1 MLCFSRHVVHS
12 GKLPEIYVRKEKTLK
27 ANFLSGAKTAP
38 ELREIGAGLFAY
50 VQHGSWGYSNAGLI
64 TSGGASLLV
73 DTLYDLA
80 LTRSMLDEMR
90 RATPLSSTPNIVVNT
105 HADGDHCWGNQLVGG
120 ARIISSRSAALEMR
134 ELSPKLMATLVGTAR
149 ALSRLGPA
157 RRFLASL
164 SRIRV
169 PRLPALAE
177 AAEFVVECFGS
188 FHFRG
193 IELTQPTERFDGR
206 LTLRVGDKTIELVE
220 VGPAHTKGDLFVHV
234 PSERVVFSG
243 DILFAGS
250 HPIMWQGPVENW
262 IRACDRLLALDVDV
276 IVPGHGPLTDIHG
289 VRVTKDYWE
298 RLVVLTDRG
307 RRAGAS
313 TAEIARQALQEDFGG
328 WSESH
333 RLVAN
338 VDAIR
343 REQDGGGSRRHPLD
357 VMAIMARFGRD
368 LK

>member
-1 MLCFSRHVVHS
+1 MSGPTAAPDLC
-12 GKLPEIYVRKEKTLK
+12 
-27 ANFLSGAKTAP
+27 
-38 ELREIGAGLFAY
+38 EIGAGLFAY

-64 TSGGASLLV
+64 TSHGASLLV

-90 RATPLSSTPNIVVNT
+90 RATPLSSTPDTVVNT
-105 HADGDHCWGNQLVGG
+105 HANGDHCWGNQLVRD
-120 ARIISSRSAALEMR
+120 ARIVSSRAAAVEMQ
-134 ELSPKLMATLVGTAR
+134 ELSPNLMAAVVGGAR
-149 ALSRLGPA
+149 ALSRFGPA
-157 RRFLASL
+157 QRFLAAL

-193 IELTQPTERFDGR
+193 IELTLPTETFDGR
-206 LTLRVGDKTIELVE
+206 LTIHVGDKTVELVE
-220 VGPAHTKGDLFVHV
+220 VGPAHTKGDIFVHV

-250 HPIMWQGPVENW
+250 HPIMWEGPVENW
-262 IRACDRLLALDVDV
+262 IRACDQLLALDVDV
-276 IVPGHGPLTDIHG
+276 VMPGHGPLTDMRG
-289 VRVTKDYWE
+289 VRATKHYWE
-298 RLVVLTDRG
+298 RLVALTERG

-313 TAEIARQALQEDFGG
+313 TEEIARQALQEDFGG
-328 WSESH
+328 WSEAH

-338 VDAIR
+338 VDTIR
-343 REQDGGGSRRHPLD
+343 REQEGDRSRRDPLD
-357 VMAIMARFGRD
+357 VMVMMARLARAS
-368 LK
+368 K

>member
-1 MLCFSRHVVHS
+1 VRRPRKAKPKSASSQRLAGSSKKVALASSRAAPGGLVSAVH
-12 GKLPEIYVRKEKTLK
+12 GPGEVAWTQT
-27 ANFLSGAKTAP
+27 G
-38 ELREIGAGLFAY
+38 LRAGTVTQEQVLQIGRNLYASSQAYNDLFAY

-105 HADGDHCWGNQLVGG
+105 HADGDHCWGNQLVRG

-188 FHFRG
+188 FNFRG
-193 IELTQPTERFDGR
+193 
-206 LTLRVGDKTIELVE
+206 
-220 VGPAHTKGDLFVHV
+220 
-234 PSERVVFSG
+234 SS
-243 DILFAGS
+243 
-250 HPIMWQGPVENW
+250 
-262 IRACDRLLALDVDV
+262 
-276 IVPGHGPLTDIHG
+276 
-289 VRVTKDYWE
+289 
-298 RLVVLTDRG
+298 
-307 RRAGAS
+307 
-313 TAEIARQALQEDFGG
+313 
-328 WSESH
+328 
-333 RLVAN
+333 
-338 VDAIR
+338 
-343 REQDGGGSRRHPLD
+343 
-357 VMAIMARFGRD
+357 
-368 LK
+368 

>member
-1 MLCFSRHVVHS
+1 M
-12 GKLPEIYVRKEKTLK
+12 
-27 ANFLSGAKTAP
+27 
-38 ELREIGAGLFAY
+38 
-50 VQHGSWGYSNAGLI
+50 
-64 TSGGASLLV
+64 
-73 DTLYDLA
+73 
-80 LTRSMLDEMR
+80 
-90 RATPLSSTPNIVVNT
+90 
-105 HADGDHCWGNQLVGG
+105 
-120 ARIISSRSAALEMR
+120 
-134 ELSPKLMATLVGTAR
+134 
-149 ALSRLGPA
+149 
-157 RRFLASL
+157 
-164 SRIRV
+164 
-169 PRLPALAE
+169 
-177 AAEFVVECFGS
+177 
-188 FHFRG
+188 
-193 IELTQPTERFDGR
+193 FDGR

-250 HPIMWQGPVENW
+250 HPVMWQGPVENW

-328 WSESH
+328 WSEPQ

-343 REQDGGGSRRHPLD
+343 REQDGGRSRRHPLD

>member
-1 MLCFSRHVVHS
+1 M
-12 GKLPEIYVRKEKTLK
+12 
-27 ANFLSGAKTAP
+27 AAP
-38 ELREIGAGLFAY
+38 ELREIGTGLFAY
-50 VQHGSWGYSNAGLI
+50 VQSGSWGYSNAGLI
-64 TSGGASLLV
+64 TSVGASLLV

-80 LTRSMLDEMR
+80 LTRSMLDAMR
-90 RATPLSSTPNIVVNT
+90 RATPLSSTPDIVVNT
-105 HADGDHCWGNQLVGG
+105 HADGDHCWGNQLVRG
-120 ARIISSRSAALEMR
+120 ARIISSRSAALEMQ

-149 ALSRLGPA
+149 VLSRLGPA
-157 RRFLASL
+157 RRFLAAL

-169 PRLPALAE
+169 PRLPELAE
-177 AAEFVVECFGS
+177 AADFVVECFGS

-193 IELTQPTERFDGR
+193 IELTKPTETFDGSF
-206 LTLRVGDKTIELVE
+206 TLRVGDKTVELVE
-220 VGPAHTKGDLFVHV
+220 VGPAHSKGDVFVHV

-262 IRACDRLLALDVDV
+262 IRACDLLLALDVDV
-276 IVPGHGPLTDIHG
+276 IVPGHGPLTDIRG
-289 VRVTKDYWE
+289 VRATKDYWE

-313 TAEIARQALQEDFGG
+313 TEEIAWQALQQGFGDR
-328 WSESH
+328 SEAH

-343 REQDGGGSRRHPLD
+343 REQEGHRSRRDPLD
-357 VMAIMARFGRD
+357 VMAMMARVGRD
-368 LK
+368 PKRTASNAKREM